1 MWQIKINKS
10 IKLDEV
16 EQLYTQLYQHIK
28 LDIVVDVLLPVEL
41 DSSYIGIVPTLYQFV
56 FTWMRYE
63 KSGKLLI
70 DISKPDAT
78 NYEELYENE
87 LIFPLVC
94 LVWNKNEVFDKTG
107 QLNLRR
113 YLKNYNTI
121 YFDRMKAVTA
131 QKNWK
136 LLLTNFDHLS
146 EDYGILP
153 CFEVNGLFTAN
164 ETSLSNNLKGGIQQL
179 LSYSKDAQKSY
190 DEIKVHLM
198 SIVYELMKNTFEWGS
213 KDEYNVPLDPSLRG
227 LLVKFYKKTRR
238 KLVEEFKSHKGLS
251 TYFSS
256 DVLKENTVS
265 EIYFLEIDV
274 FDSGVGFV
282 KKYKS
287 LNPIEKLSDI
297 DIIKK
302 CLIKHNT
309 SAKGLE
315 KDDKGIGLDR
325 ILNILDGKGFLRI
338 KTGNNT
344 VYRNLISNPYKKI
357 EKESVADMELFDWK
371 NNSNEIYTNY
381 PHVEGSVITI
391 IYPLSFNLKDE

>member
-28 LDIVVDVLLPVEL
+28 LYIVVDVLLPVEL
-41 DSSYIGIVPTLYQFV
+41 DNSYIGIVPTLYQFV

-107 QLNLRR
+107 EINLRK

-287 LNPIEKLSDI
+287 LNPIEKLSDM

-338 KTGNNT
+338 KTGSNT

>member
-1 MWQIKINKS
+1 MFQIKINKS
-10 IKLDEV
+10 VKLDEV
-16 EQLYTQLYQHIK
+16 EQLYTQLNQHIK

-70 DISKPDAT
+70 DISNPEAT
-78 NYEELYENE
+78 DYEELYENE
-87 LIFPLVC
+87 LIFPLVS
-94 LVWNKNEVFDKTG
+94 LVWNENEVFDKTG
-107 QLNLRR
+107 KINLRK
-113 YLKNYNTI
+113 YLKSYNTI
-121 YFDRMKAVTA
+121 YFDRMKAVNA

-146 EDYGILP
+146 EDRGILP
-153 CFEVNGLFTAN
+153 CFEINGVFTAN
-164 ETSLSNNLKGGIQQL
+164 ETTLSNNLKGGIQQL
-179 LSYSKDAQKSY
+179 LGYSKDAQNSY

-198 SIVYELMKNTFEWGS
+198 GIVYELMKNTFEWGN
-213 KDEYNVPLDPSLRG
+213 KDENNVPLDPSLRG
-227 LLVKFYKKTRR
+227 LLIKFYKKKRR
-238 KLVEEFKSHKGLS
+238 KLVEEFKIHKGLT
-251 TYFSS
+251 TYFKS
-256 DVLKENTVS
+256 DVLKENSLS

-287 LNPIEKLSDI
+287 LNPSEKLSDI

-315 KDDKGIGLDR
+315 KGDKGIGLDR
-325 ILNILDGKGFLRI
+325 ILTILECAVL
-338 KTGNNT
+338 
-344 VYRNLISNPYKKI
+344 
-357 EKESVADMELFDWK
+357 
-371 NNSNEIYTNY
+371 
-381 PHVEGSVITI
+381 
-391 IYPLSFNLKDE
+391 

>member
-1 MWQIKINKS
+1 MFQIKINKS

-16 EQLYTQLYQHIK
+16 EQLYAKLYRHIE
-28 LDIVVDVLLPVEL
+28 LDIVVDVLLPVEI
-41 DSSYIGIVPTLYQFV
+41 DSSYIGIVPTIYQFV

-70 DISKPDAT
+70 DISNPEAT
-78 NYEELYENE
+78 DYEVLYENE
-87 LIFPLVC
+87 LIFPIVS
-94 LVWNKNEVFDKTG
+94 LVWNENEVFDKTG
-107 QLNLRR
+107 KINLRK
-113 YLKNYNTI
+113 YLKHYNTI

-146 EDYGILP
+146 EDRGILP
-153 CFEVNGLFTAN
+153 CFEINGVFTAN
-164 ETSLSNNLKGGIQQL
+164 ETTLSNNLKGGIQQL
-179 LSYSKDAQKSY
+179 LGYSKDAQKSY

-198 SIVYELMKNTFEWGS
+198 GIVYELMKNTFEWGN
-213 KDEYNVPLDPSLRG
+213 KDENNAPLDPSLRG
-227 LLVKFYKKTRR
+227 LLIKFYKKTRR
-238 KLVEEFKSHKGLS
+238 KLVEEFKIHKGL
-251 TYFSS
+251 TAYFKS
-256 DVLKENTVS
+256 DVLKENSLS

-274 FDSGVGFV
+274 FDSGIGFV

-287 LNPIEKLSDI
+287 LNPSEKLSDI

-315 KDDKGIGLDR
+315 KGDKGIGLDR
-325 ILNILDGKGFLRI
+325 ILTILDGKGFLRI
-338 KTGNNT
+338 KTGNNS
-344 VYRNLISNPYKKI
+344 VYRSLISNPYKKI
-357 EKESVADMELFDWK
+357 EKESVAEMELFDWK
-371 NNSNEIYTNY
+371 NNSNEVYTNY
-381 PHVEGSVITI
+381 PLAQGSIITI

>member
-1 MWQIKINKS
+1 MFQIKINKS
-10 IKLDEV
+10 IKLDDV

-28 LDIVVDVLLPVEL
+28 LDIVVDVLLPVDL
-41 DSSYIGIVPTLYQFV
+41 DSSYIGIVPSLYQFV

-63 KSGKLLI
+63 KSGKLLL
-70 DISKPDAT
+70 DISKPQAT
-78 NYEELYENE
+78 DYDELYENE

-94 LVWNKNEVFDKTG
+94 LVWNKNEIFDKTG
-107 QLNLRR
+107 EINLRT
-113 YLKNYNTI
+113 YLRNSNTI
-121 YFDRMKAVTA
+121 YFNKMKAVTA

-146 EDYGILP
+146 EDRGILP
-153 CFEVNGLFTAN
+153 CFEINGAFTAN
-164 ETSLSNNLKGGIQQL
+164 ETSLSNNLRVGIEQL
-179 LSYSKDAQKSY
+179 LSYSHDAKKSY
-190 DEIKVHLM
+190 GEINIHLM
-198 SIVYELMKNTFEWGS
+198 GIVYELMKNTFEWGK
-213 KDEYNVPLDPSLRG
+213 KDENNVPLDPSIRG
-227 LLVKFYKKTRR
+227 LLIKIYKKTRP
-238 KLVEEFKSHKGLS
+238 KLIEEFKNHKGLS
-251 TYFSS
+251 TYFKSNI
-256 DVLKENTVS
+256 LKENS
-265 EIYFLEIDV
+265 LSAIYFLEIDV
-274 FDSGVGFV
+274 FDSGIGFV

-287 LNPIEKLSDI
+287 LNPSEKLSDI

-325 ILNILDGKGFLRI
+325 ILTILDGKGFLRI
-338 KTGNNT
+338 KTGNNS

-381 PHVEGSVITI
+381 PQAEGSVITI

>member
-1 MWQIKINKS
+1 MFQIKINKN

-16 EQLYTQLYQHIK
+16 EQLYTQLYHHIK

-41 DSSYIGIVPTLYQFV
+41 DSSYIGIVPSLYQFV
-56 FTWMRYE
+56 FTWMRYN
-63 KSGKLLI
+63 KSGKLLLE
-70 DISKPDAT
+70 ISKPDAT
-78 NYEELYENE
+78 NYEVLYENE

-107 QLNLRR
+107 KINLRR

-190 DEIKVHLM
+190 NEIKVHLM
-198 SIVYELMKNTFEWGS
+198 SIVYELMKNTYEWGS

-256 DVLKENTVS
+256 DALKENAVS

-287 LNPIEKLSDI
+287 LNPSEKLSDM

-338 KTGNNT
+338 KTANNN

-357 EKESVADMELFDWK
+357 ERESVADMELFDWK

-381 PHVEGSVITI
+381 PHVEGSIITI
-391 IYPLSFNLKDE
+391 IYPLSFT

>member
-1 MWQIKINKS
+1 MFQIKINKS

-70 DISKPDAT
+70 DISNPEAT
-78 NYEELYENE
+78 DYEELYENE
-87 LIFPLVC
+87 LIFPLVS
-94 LVWNKNEVFDKTG
+94 LVWNENEVFDKTG
-107 QLNLRR
+107 KINLRK
-113 YLKNYNTI
+113 YLKSYNTV
-121 YFDRMKAVTA
+121 YFDKMKAVNA

-146 EDYGILP
+146 EDRGILP
-153 CFEVNGLFTAN
+153 CFEVNGVFTAN
-164 ETSLSNNLKGGIQQL
+164 ETTLSNNLKGGIQQL
-179 LSYSKDAQKSY
+179 LGYSKDAQNSY

-198 SIVYELMKNTFEWGS
+198 GIVYELMKNTFEWGN
-213 KDEYNVPLDPSLRG
+213 KDGNNVPLDPSLRG
-227 LLVKFYKKTRR
+227 LLIKFYKKKRR
-238 KLVEEFKSHKGLS
+238 KLVEEFKVHKGLT
-251 TYFSS
+251 TYFKS
-256 DVLKENTVS
+256 DVLKENSLS

-282 KKYKS
+282 KKYRS
-287 LNPIEKLSDI
+287 LNPSEKLSDI
-297 DIIKK
+297 AIIKK

-315 KDDKGIGLDR
+315 KGDKGIGLDR
-325 ILNILDGKGFLRI
+325 ILSILDGKGFLII
-338 KTGNNT
+338 KTGNNC
-344 VYRNLISNPYKKI
+344 VCRSLISNPYKKI
-357 EKESVADMELFDWK
+357 EQESVADMQLFDWK
-371 NNSNEIYTNY
+371 NNGNEDYTIY
-381 PHVEGSVITI
+381 PQAEGSVITI
-391 IYPLSFNLKDE
+391 IYPLSYNLKDE

>member
-1 MWQIKINKS
+1 MFQIKINKS
-10 IKLDEV
+10 VKLDEV

-70 DISKPDAT
+70 DISNPEAT
-78 NYEELYENE
+78 DYEELYENE
-87 LIFPLVC
+87 LIFPLVS
-94 LVWNKNEVFDKTG
+94 LVWNENEVFDKTG
-107 QLNLRR
+107 KINLRK
-113 YLKNYNTI
+113 YLKSYNTI
-121 YFDRMKAVTA
+121 YFDRMKAVNA

-146 EDYGILP
+146 EDRGILP
-153 CFEVNGLFTAN
+153 CFEINGVFTAN
-164 ETSLSNNLKGGIQQL
+164 ETTLSNNLKGGIQQL
-179 LSYSKDAQKSY
+179 LGYSKDAQNSY

-198 SIVYELMKNTFEWGS
+198 GIVYELMKNTFEWGN
-213 KDEYNVPLDPSLRG
+213 KDENNVPLDPSLRG
-227 LLVKFYKKTRR
+227 LLIKFYKKKRR
-238 KLVEEFKSHKGLS
+238 KLVEEFKIHKGLT
-251 TYFSS
+251 TYFKS
-256 DVLKENTVS
+256 DVLKENSLS

-287 LNPIEKLSDI
+287 LNPSEKLSDI

-315 KDDKGIGLDR
+315 KGDKGIGLDR
-325 ILNILDGKGFLRI
+325 ILTILECAVL
-338 KTGNNT
+338 
-344 VYRNLISNPYKKI
+344 
-357 EKESVADMELFDWK
+357 
-371 NNSNEIYTNY
+371 
-381 PHVEGSVITI
+381 
-391 IYPLSFNLKDE
+391 